1 MIYLQVIPVIGVL
14 FNPAVLTRIKGP
26 VLVSDIRPTGALKG
40 VQSKKQYPF
49 FMGFGS
55 KSET

>member
-40 VQSKKQYPF
+40 VQARTLYA
-49 FMGFGS
+49 G
-55 KSET
+55 